1 MNDVY
6 SVLKYN
12 LEKNNTTV
20 QKQLKRINHDL
31 SQF

>member
-20 QKQLKRINHDL
+20 HKQLERINHDL

>member
-20 QKQLKRINHDL
+20 QKQLEPINHDL

>member
-20 QKQLKRINHDL
+20 QKQSERINHDL